1 MSQPQLQDNGQMQM
15 YNNADAIDSTAV
27 DTTTADSVFY

>member
-27 DTTTADSVFY
+27 DTTAADSVFY